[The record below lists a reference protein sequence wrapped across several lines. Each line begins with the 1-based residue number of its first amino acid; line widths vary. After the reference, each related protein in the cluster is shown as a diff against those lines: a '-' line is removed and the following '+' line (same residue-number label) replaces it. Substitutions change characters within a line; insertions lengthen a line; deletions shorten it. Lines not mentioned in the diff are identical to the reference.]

1 MRVYLLICEAHSDD
15 DRAIGVYSS
24 IQAARDAWEAWPSRP
39 YYPFYRIEGR
49 TLDNPAVEGP
59 APISEVV
66 EVGDI

>member
-39 YYPFYRIEGR
+39 YYPFYRIERREIGAEACEYV
-49 TLDNPAVEGP
+49 P
-59 APISEVV
+59 SFVV
-66 EVGDI
+66 QEK

>member
-1 MRVYLLICEAHSDD
+1 
-15 DRAIGVYSS
+15 VYSS

-66 EVGDI
+66 EVGE